1 MTNQEIRD
9 MYKEMI
15 MLEIELKIKL
25 SQILEANNVELLI
38 HDARSAYAYCL
49 AKGWV

>member
-1 MTNQEIRD
+1 MNKDIRE
-9 MYKEMI
+9 MYDEMI
-15 MLEIELKIKL
+15 TLEIELKIKL

-38 HDARSAYAYCL
+38 NDAKSAYAYCL